1 MIYEALVIDNEDFA
15 DKGTIRVRIK
25 QKTLD
30 PRILKDLSVDPKKSI
45 EEYGSQEWRD
55 RNGENVFTY
64 VDTDVKVSSPF
75 GGGFDYGFFYL
86 PQPNS
91 WGLVGNIG
99 DPWDETTRDNYVWL
113 GALYVRDVETHD
125 IHIPSNEIENK
136 YDGVTGTARDTVTH
150 LDNFNSTL
158 VIKTKSTHIAGT
170 AKEIDQNE
178 SRNTLDW
185 KKRPTEYLIIIDR
198 DRINIKHNVLK
209 VNDSNEEES
218 VALET
223 IDISDEGFSL
233 NYENKKTFRDSYF
246 KIDNQGQFILT
257 KENEEGETVLDGTE
271 EGIEASYR
279 DGDNSAQISVKRKS
293 PMNGG
298 VNKTE
303 VTLSAYERGKSECFI
318 SVKSDGIE
326 ISSSGNINISPGE
339 NCNVSL
345 GNTGRKVLCSPTDE
359 DVVVG
364 GVTLPASKNV
374 TA

>member
-113 GALYVRDVETHD
+113 GALYVRDVETHN

-150 LDNFNSTL
+150 LDNFN
-158 VIKTKSTHIAGT
+158 
-170 AKEIDQNE
+170 
-178 SRNTLDW
+178 
-185 KKRPTEYLIIIDR
+185 
-198 DRINIKHNVLK
+198 
-209 VNDSNEEES
+209 
-218 VALET
+218 
-223 IDISDEGFSL
+223 
-233 NYENKKTFRDSYF
+233 
-246 KIDNQGQFILT
+246 
-257 KENEEGETVLDGTE
+257 
-271 EGIEASYR
+271 
-279 DGDNSAQISVKRKS
+279 
-293 PMNGG
+293 
-298 VNKTE
+298 
-303 VTLSAYERGKSECFI
+303 
-318 SVKSDGIE
+318 
-326 ISSSGNINISPGE
+326 
-339 NCNVSL
+339 
-345 GNTGRKVLCSPTDE
+345 
-359 DVVVG
+359 
-364 GVTLPASKNV
+364 
-374 TA
+374 